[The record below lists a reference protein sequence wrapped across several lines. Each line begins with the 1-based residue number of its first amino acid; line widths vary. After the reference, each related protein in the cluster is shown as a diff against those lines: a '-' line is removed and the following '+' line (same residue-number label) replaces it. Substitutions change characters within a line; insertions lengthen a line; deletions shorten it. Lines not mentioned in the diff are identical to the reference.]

1 MTKFRF
7 SEILDQVKS
16 RGFAKCLRIAWG
28 HFIFRKEKKII
39 APFYLDRPFL
49 DIQPPEG
56 INIRDA
62 LIDDVNKIQDIF
74 VGSHWYRSK
83 DRLYQWI
90 SDGEPVLVAED
101 NGQIIGYMAGTLK
114 IQLRDRLLLE
124 GVTKAMNVNENDCWG
139 GDAFVL
145 KSYRGKHIYPALG
158 IAFAQ
163 RAKQAGKRRILGSIS
178 LNNHASRAAHRRF
191 GCIEECE
198 LSIWRILFLKGSR
211 SKAV

>member
-1 MTKFRF
+1 MTIFKL
-7 SEILDQVKS
+7 SEILELVKIK
-16 RGFAKCLRIAWG
+16 GFVKCFRIAWG

-49 DIQPPEG
+49 NIQTPEG

-62 LIDDVNKIQDIF
+62 LIDDVERIQEIF
-74 VGSHWYRSK
+74 VGSHWFRSK

-90 SDGEPVLVAED
+90 SGGDLVLVAEED
-101 NGQIIGYMAGTLK
+101 GQIIGYMAGTLK
-114 IQLRDRLLLE
+114 IQLRDRLLFE
-124 GVTKAMNVNENDCWG
+124 GVSKAMNINEDDCWG
-139 GDAFVL
+139 GEAFVL

-178 LNNHASRAAHRRF
+178 SNNHASRAAHRRF
-191 GCIEECE
+191 GCIEKCE
-198 LSIWRILFLKGSR
+198 LTIWRILFLKGSR
-211 SKAV
+211 FKAL

>member
-1 MTKFRF
+1 MTTFKF

-16 RGFAKCLRIAWG
+16 RGFVKCFRIAWE

-49 DIQPPEG
+49 DIKTPEG

-62 LIDDVNKIQDIF
+62 VMDDVDRIQDII
-74 VGSHWYRSK
+74 VGSPWYRSK
-83 DRLYQWI
+83 DRLRQWI
-90 SDGEPVLVAED
+90 SDGELVLVAED
-101 NGQIIGYMAGTLK
+101 DGQIIGYMAGTLA
-114 IQLRDRLLLE
+114 IQLRDRLLLD

-145 KSYRGKHIYPALG
+145 NSYRGKHIYPALG

-198 LSIWRILFLKGSR
+198 LTIWRILFLKGSH
-211 SKAV
+211 SKAI